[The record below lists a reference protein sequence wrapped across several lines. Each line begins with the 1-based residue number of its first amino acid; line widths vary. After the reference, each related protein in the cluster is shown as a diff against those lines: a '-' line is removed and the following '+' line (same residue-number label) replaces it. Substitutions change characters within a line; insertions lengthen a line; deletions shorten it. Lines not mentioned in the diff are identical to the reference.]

1 VKSYR
6 FVPGPRC
13 RFLGAASMRGRRLV
27 SFALKTA
34 WARSAVVGKVGEE
47 AERTKDSAS
56 ALMEIV
62 SSGTC
67 HRNEES

>member
-1 VKSYR
+1 
-6 FVPGPRC
+6 
-13 RFLGAASMRGRRLV
+13 MRGKRLV

-34 WARSAVVGKVGEE
+34 WARSVVVGKVGEE

-62 SSGTC
+62 SSGTR
-67 HRNEES
+67 HRN